1 MTGSIE
7 PRMTSFHGSYAP
19 EDVTFLLK
27 PATIGLTGVREK
39 EALIQSGAR
48 HYSEMLSEEHLPD
61 ARYLDLYH
69 AALARNGGRVR
80 GDVET
85 LAEAIAARPETSRSC
100 TIISLARAG
109 TPIGVLLRR
118 ALLRRGVET
127 AHYSVSIIRGR
138 GIDRAAL
145 AHIATARGAADAVFV
160 DGWTGKGAITG
171 ELEASLGDGATGFAP
186 FLAVVADPAGCASLA
201 ATSEDYLIPSGIL
214 GGIASGLVSRSVLS
228 DDLVGAGEF
237 HACRHLTEHAAA
249 DQSRAFIAA
258 VEAAAPSRADHP
270 GWNPADA
277 RESRAACAALVEG
290 LMDEFAVTNRNRI
303 KPGIAEATRAVLRR
317 VPEAVF
323 VRDRADEEVAH
334 LLHLA
339 EQSGVKVH
347 QRELG
352 NYRAVTLIA
361 KAGDIG

>member
-1 MTGSIE
+1 MT
-7 PRMTSFHGSYAP
+7 FHGSYAP

-27 PATIGLTGVREK
+27 PAAVALTNVAEK

-48 HYSEMLSEEHLPD
+48 HYSEMLSEERLPD
-61 ARYLDLYH
+61 ARYLALYE
-69 AALARNGGRVR
+69 AALAHNAGRLKA
-80 GDVET
+80 DIAA
-85 LAEAIAARPETSRSC
+85 LAEAITARAETAQSC

-118 ALLRRGVET
+118 ALAARGVDV

-138 GIDRAAL
+138 GIDRVAL
-145 AHIATARGAADAVFV
+145 AHIAAARGTEDAVFV
-160 DGWTGKGAITG
+160 DGWTGKGAITQ
-171 ELEASLGDGATGFAP
+171 ELKASLADGTTGFAP

-214 GGIASGLVSRSVLS
+214 GAIASGLVSRSVLS
-228 DDLVGAGEF
+228 DELVGEGEF
-237 HACRHLTEHAAA
+237 HACRHLTEHAPH
-249 DQSRAFIAA
+249 DRTRAFIAA
-258 VEAAAPSRADHP
+258 IEAAAPQTGHP
-270 GWNPADA
+270 GWSPQAA
-277 RESRAACAALVEG
+277 AASRAASRALVES
-290 LMDEFAVTNRNRI
+290 LMVEFAVTNINRI

-317 VPEAVF
+317 LPEAVF
-323 VRDRADEEVAH
+323 VRDRGDAEVAH

-339 EQSGVKVH
+339 AQSRVPVE

-361 KAGDIG
+361 KAGEAE